1 LKYSG
6 GPVYFVPRLAR
17 KVIVML
23 ADAFATGY
31 HRLAC
36 RAVGARSR
44 IMRRVRIAE
53 PGVVRIGSD
62 CVIEA
67 GVIVGA
73 EIPGSPLT
81 LRDGVQINGNVVLD
95 NSAELEIGSGTLIS
109 DSVVV
114 YTHDHGIDPRARPI
128 GYPKSIGQ
136 NVWIGARAIIL
147 PSCNEIGTGAVIGAG
162 SVVTKNV
169 PEHTVWAGNPARQ
182 VGFVKSKDN
191 QQEVN

>member
-1 LKYSG
+1 MKYAG
-6 GPVYFVPRLAR
+6 GPVYFIPRLAR
-17 KVIVML
+17 RVFSML
-23 ADAFATGY
+23 ADAFATRY

-36 RAVGARSR
+36 RAVGSGTR
-44 IMRRVRIAE
+44 IMRRVRFAE

-62 CVIEA
+62 CVIEP

-73 EIPGSPLT
+73 EIAGSRLT
-81 LRDGVQINGNVVLD
+81 LHDGVQINSNVVLD
-95 NSAELEIGSGTLIS
+95 NSADLEIGAGTLIS

-114 YTHDHGIDPRARPI
+114 YTHDHGFDPRSRPA
-128 GYPKSIGQ
+128 GFPKSIAE

-147 PSCNEIGTGAVIGAG
+147 PSCGEIGKGAVIGAG

-182 VGFVKSKDN
+182 VGVVRSNATSKK
-191 QQEVN
+191 